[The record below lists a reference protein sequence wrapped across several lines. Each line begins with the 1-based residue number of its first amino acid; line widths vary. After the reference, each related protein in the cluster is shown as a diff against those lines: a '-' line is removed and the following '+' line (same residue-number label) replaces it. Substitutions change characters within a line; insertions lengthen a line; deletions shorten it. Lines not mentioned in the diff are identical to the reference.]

1 MQTIRSTHNRR
12 FFKISLVAFLVC
24 LISSAVF
31 LFDVV
36 NTQNSDAL
44 VALDAM
50 QLEAEE
56 EATELA
62 RSLRTV
68 EPLVEQIAE
77 DLATGTLTVSEI
89 DQRLGLSA
97 LFLSPHSII
106 LSSGN
111 RCNLHRLC
119 ILSTFISLYTSCCF
133 MLRSALFLLQKMRLS
148 KVLMKISKK
157 NFYTGLFYR

>member
-1 MQTIRSTHNRR
+1 
-12 FFKISLVAFLVC
+12 
-24 LISSAVF
+24 
-31 LFDVV
+31 VV
-36 NTQNSDAL
+36 NTRNSDAL

-62 RSLRTV
+62 RSLRMV

-111 RCNLHRLC
+111 RCNLH
-119 ILSTFISLYTSCCF
+119 
-133 MLRSALFLLQKMRLS
+133 
-148 KVLMKISKK
+148 
-157 NFYTGLFYR
+157 